1 MPEFT
6 DPAKLAKHIEKA
18 LGELKKEVVVTS
30 QARLG
35 STAVSPRETG
45 RLRSSWFAAEG
56 SASSSTPAEGA
67 DSPQT
72 DAQGLTVDPKKEYHL
87 TSNLPYSEAVALGT
101 STPASWGG
109 QNQVKSADPNW
120 FLDFVNNETP
130 KIAKKA
136 GEVVKRR
143 FDL

>member
-30 QARLG
+30 QSRLG
-35 STAVSPRETG
+35 NTAVSPRETG

-56 SASSSTPAEGA
+56 TASNAVASEGSNSAN
-67 DSPQT
+67 T
-72 DAQGLTVDPKKEYHL
+72 DAKGLGIDPRKEYHL
-87 TSNLPYSEAVALGT
+87 TNNLPYAEAVSIEGKVVNKGA
-101 STPASWGG
+101 
-109 QNQVKSADPNW
+109 NW
-120 FLDFVNNETP
+120 FVDFVNNETP
-130 KIAKKA
+130 KIAEKA
-136 GEVVKRR
+136 GAVIKRR